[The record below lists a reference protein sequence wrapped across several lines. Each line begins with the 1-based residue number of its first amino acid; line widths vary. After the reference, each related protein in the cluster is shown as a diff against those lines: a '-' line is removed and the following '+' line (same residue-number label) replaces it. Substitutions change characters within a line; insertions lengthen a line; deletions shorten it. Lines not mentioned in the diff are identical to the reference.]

1 MMQSGGFLG
10 RPLGPLLIPGLSLIK
25 NALKPLAKKVL
36 IPLGLTSAVSAADV
50 GIHEKI
56 LGSGHNNTTT
66 LIISNYKME
75 DIIKIFKS
83 LEDSRLLLKGDS
95 EIVQNEAREQKG
107 GFHSMLIGTL
117 GTSY

>member
-50 GIHEKI
+50 GIHKKI

-83 LEDSRLLLKGDS
+83 LEDSRLLLKGVS

-107 GFHSMLIGTL
+107 GFHSMLISTL